1 MVQSF
6 LPGASM
12 RGRQSVVNGVSSV
25 RILTAVITDVNI
37 SMALDLV
44 CANTRGGGAR
54 ALMVELA

>member
-37 SMALDLV
+37 SMALDHARRF
-44 CANTRGGGAR
+44 CAGGAR